1 MKRNITRVN
10 ATCSFLRTKERSC
23 GNFNCYVCNASQLSF
38 LNSVD
43 ATSESGRLGRL
54 INHSRKQYN
63 CIMRLFH
70 TEDGMPRLIAL
81 ASRNIEQDEEILYD
95 YGDRTKTSLASFSW
109 LSS

>member
-1 MKRNITRVN
+1 MHQN
-10 ATCSFLRTKERSC
+10 
-23 GNFNCYVCNASQLSF
+23 YHF

-63 CIMRLFH
+63 CTMRLFH
-70 TEDGMPRLIAL
+70 TEDGVPRLIAL
-81 ASRNIEQDEEILYD
+81 ASRNIEKDEEILYD

>member
-1 MKRNITRVN
+1 MVI
-10 ATCSFLRTKERSC
+10 FY
-23 GNFNCYVCNASQLSF
+23 CYVMHFNYCF
-38 LNSVD
+38 FNSVD

-95 YGDRTKTSLASFSW
+95 YGDRTRTSLASFSW